1 MLTNT
6 YENLLGVDPIGAFQK
21 IKENYLRYF
30 KTMYRF
36 NDPDLDN
43 RKNEELL
50 KNFALYREPYLEL
63 LPEYNTAQV
72 NGQTIKS
79 IEEISQLILK
89 GFENDNSTTKSFLKD
104 FIMPGLMSYPPYQHQ
119 VDMLIKAFVNKRNVV
134 INSGTGSGKTE
145 AFLLPLLASLYREG
159 STWEAPNYNNI
170 NWFNQ
175 QSPQQGYMPIQRSGE
190 NRKAAIRSLI
200 LYPMNALVEDQMT
213 RLRKTLDSDEVRVH
227 FDNQEGLK
235 GNRIY
240 FGQYNGKTIISGNY
254 RGNNRTKRNTCFRKL
269 QEIWSQANDIV
280 SFVNQNPDKKDDVS
294 YILPRL
300 SGNRRTAEMVTRWD
314 MQETPPDILITNFS
328 MLSVMLMRS
337 IEENMFNST
346 REWLN
351 ENSGNVFHLIVDELH
366 LFRGTSGTEIAY
378 LIRMFL
384 DAIGLKPTIV
394 QNNQWIP
401 NPQLRILASSAS
413 LGEEDKTQEYLEQ
426 FFGVYFEDESQ
437 TAFEIQE
444 GDDYKPIFKGNLN
457 YESFEIVTANY
468 LELQVEEKTAI
479 KKQLST
485 NLEVKS
491 IEEFFTQNAETIFA
505 QFINAFKNAEGRV
518 IPISI
523 KDLSKKVFNNNDEAL
538 RGFLMIRAEEEINKL
553 KNSKLPRIRFHQF
566 YKYIEGLWAEI
577 LPQKEGEPQNPFGE
591 LMYMPVTAKNA
602 EDGMIHKVLET
613 LRCEKCAAAFIGGNK
628 TAEIPQN
635 GVQKWQLSLNSPDL
649 NKIPNNS
656 ATPLVQNKWYHEYA
670 IFWPCENNED
680 EYKLMTVDN
689 NGQRVRDDFPQANQT
704 TRSSTRPSFT
714 HSAVRGNWKKSY
726 LNAYTGEI
734 FFQNPKSNPTL
745 IKGYTFV
752 LVHNNGVNSDQII
765 DFNHREYDLIPLQA
779 LPHICPSCSADYSR
793 RVYTKSSIR
802 SFRTGIARSNQ
813 VLSKELI
820 YQLDG
825 QSPKLVGFSDSR
837 EDAANQAFGIEKE
850 HFRDVVRAL
859 FLQCIEELSKPN
871 PKIIELI
878 EDVKVNG
885 AQVFNRINEYNT
897 YINNPA
903 EIIGFVLVNNVQEII
918 RLLNPEATI
927 NVESLVE
934 TQNNQLN
941 GLLVKKLLEL
951 GINPNGVGYD
961 NELVRGHH
969 WSNFYDFETGNIA
982 DITTI
987 RNRINDNNFSMPT
1000 NYLNNVRSQLFSTIF
1015 KNSFGIYTDV
1025 NSESSGI
1032 GYLIVRQDRSN
1043 EFYIG
1048 LSNMLPNHLS
1058 IDNFINVFLRI
1069 MGDTFRY
1076 DDPDSFAS
1084 QVYDSYQNLPSKYRN
1099 YIEVFSENCGLD
1111 SMELGNN
1118 LYGYMSHVFGNQ
1130 RFIVEPS
1137 ALDFEKVQDQDDYY
1151 KCVNCSK
1158 IHLHRGSG
1166 LCSNLQCLEPLPVV
1180 TSGKV
1185 EEIRKTNFISFDVL
1199 VEPRKL
1205 KRLRTAELTGQTD
1218 NQAERQ
1224 LEFKGVII
1232 NNNPTEHKRLQL
1244 SKEIDMINV
1253 TTTMEVGIDI
1263 GSLQAIFQGNMPPTR
1278 YNYQQRV
1285 GRGGRRG
1292 QAYSAALTFC
1302 RGKSHDTYYYFDG
1315 IDEIT
1320 GGIAPAPILALA
1332 PTKNQDQYQIKL
1344 PIVRRMLTKII
1355 LKLAFQTIETTP
1367 INDDTHGEFG
1377 LAEEWNT
1384 YRADIVNWLDS
1395 NHEAIDDYVEY
1406 FLNQFNFKNRISND
1420 IENLKNWLKND
1431 LTSEIDKAVRSN
1443 IYTDGLAQTLAE
1455 SGLLPMYGMPSNT
1468 RSFYHGSNT
1477 SDIREIDRSL
1487 EQSITEFAPGSVK
1500 TKDKGEYESIGL
1512 TVPLKIL
1519 KTFGNNNRGI
1529 QTFKQFDG
1537 QNINQLDALEN
1548 SYSLVLNEDGSI
1560 RNIGNYEIEEASE
1573 LTSVRLVVPK
1583 AYRSNQLLNNNGNL
1597 INNMEVIKGFS
1608 SSRIYANEDDDQV
1621 LKENNSNY
1629 QLSYYSYGSD
1639 IWHVNNN
1646 NGNYFEGVAL
1656 KDFIPSSSTNWNERT
1671 FINRLNGVNTDGI
1684 EFQPNFI
1691 LTRYLSDFDRESVQ
1705 AIAIGAQKSTEI
1717 IKIQISNIPHEL
1729 NLNFATGNVSA
1740 IKSAFYSA
1748 AFILQRVTADI
1759 LDVEPQ
1765 EIEVS
1770 ELKSENGNP
1779 YLFLSDA
1786 APNGSG
1792 FVSYL
1797 FENFNQILNQ
1807 ILNFEHKFIKSIID
1821 HKDSCYSSCQ
1831 KCLNSYSN
1839 SGYHHILD
1847 WRLGLGLL
1855 RLMREKHYTFG
1866 LNNLT
1871 LDHKEITDVF
1881 EIINKCVETYAKVD
1895 TMTDMVIGGQINYLK
1910 TIKGDPLVGERI
1922 EYKLIKHPFWRE
1934 EEIINRSTFLLGENK
1949 VDSFN
1954 KIESIFDT
1962 LRIVRV

>member
-6 YENLLGVDPIGAFQK
+6 YENLLGIDPIGAFQK

-36 NDPDLDN
+36 NDTDLDN

-50 KNFALYREPYLEL
+50 KNFALFREPYLEL
-63 LPEYNTAQV
+63 LPEYNTTKV

-79 IEEISQLILK
+79 IEEISQLIIK
-89 GFENDNSTTKSFLKD
+89 GFENDNSTTKSFLKE
-104 FIMPGLMSYPPYQHQ
+104 FIIPGLMSYAPYQHQ

-145 AFLLPLLASLYREG
+145 AFLLPLLASLYKEG
-159 STWEAPNYNNI
+159 RRWETPHYNNSD
-170 NWFNQ
+170 WFNE
-175 QSPQQGYMPIQRSGE
+175 QSQQQGYMPIQRSGE

-213 RLRKTLDSDEVRVH
+213 RLRKTLDSDEVRLH
-227 FDNQEGLK
+227 FDNQDGLN

-254 RGNNRTKRNTCFRKL
+254 QGNNRTKRNTCFRKL
-269 QEIWSQANDIV
+269 QEIRSQANDIEI
-280 SFVNQNPDKKDDVS
+280 FVTQNPDKKDDVS

-300 SGNRRTAEMVTRWD
+300 SGDRRTAEMVTRWD
-314 MQETPPDILITNFS
+314 MQATPPDILITNFS

-351 ENSGNVFHLIVDELH
+351 EDSSNIFHLIVDELH

-384 DAIGLKPTIV
+384 DAIGLKPTIKK
-394 QNNQWIP
+394 NNKRVP

-426 FFGVYFEDESQ
+426 FFGVYFEDKSQ
-437 TAFEIQE
+437 TAFEIQT
-444 GDDYKPIFKGNLN
+444 GDDYIPILKNNLN
-457 YESFEIVTANY
+457 YESFEIVTSNY
-468 LELQVEEKTAI
+468 LQLQDEEKTAL
-479 KKQLST
+479 KKKLST
-485 NLEVKS
+485 NLGVKS
-491 IEEFFTQNAETIFA
+491 IEEFFIQNDESIFA

-518 IPISI
+518 IPVSI
-523 KDLSKKVFNNNDEAL
+523 RDLSKKVFNNNDEAL
-538 RGFLMIRAEEEINKL
+538 RGFLIIRAEEKINKL

-613 LRCEKCAAAFIGGNK
+613 LRCEKCASPFIGGNK

-635 GVQKWQLSLNSPDL
+635 GVQKWQLSLNSPEL

-670 IFWPCENNED
+670 IFWPCLNND
-680 EYKLMTVDN
+680 AEYKLMTTDN
-689 NGQRVRDDFPQANQT
+689 NGQRVRDDFSQTNQNGIRAFGQT
-704 TRSSTRPSFT
+704 D
-714 HSAVRGNWKKSY
+714 VRGNWRKSF

-734 FFQNPKSNPTL
+734 FFDNPNNNKTL

-752 LVHNNGVNSDQII
+752 LTRNSGPNRNQII
-765 DFNHREYDLIPLQA
+765 DFDTTENEIIPLQA
-779 LPHICPSCSADYSR
+779 LPHVCPSCASDYSR

-850 HFRDVVRAL
+850 HFRDVVRVL
-859 FLQCIEELSKPN
+859 FLQSIEELSKPN

-878 EDVKVNG
+878 EDVRVNG
-885 AQVFNRINEYNT
+885 AQVFSRISDYAT
-897 YINNPA
+897 YINNAA
-903 EIIGFVLVNNVQEII
+903 EIIGFVLVNNEQEIN
-918 RLLNPEATI
+918 RLLNPETII

-961 NELVRGHH
+961 NELVRSHH

-982 DITTI
+982 DITRI
-987 RNRINDNNFSMPT
+987 RNRINDNNFNIPT
-1000 NYLNNVRSQLFSTIF
+1000 NYIPNVRSQLFSTIF

-1043 EFYIG
+1043 AFYIA
-1048 LSNMLPNHLS
+1048 LSNMLPNQV
-1058 IDNFINVFLRI
+1058 DTNNFINVFLRI
-1069 MGDTFRY
+1069 MGDNYRY
-1076 DDPDSFAS
+1076 DDPESFVS
-1084 QVYDSYQNLPSKYRN
+1084 QVYDSYQRLPVKFRN
-1099 YIEVFSENCGLD
+1099 YIEVFSETYSLD
-1111 SMELGNN
+1111 SVELGNN
-1118 LYGYMSHVFGNQ
+1118 IYGYMCHKFGNQ

-1137 ALDFEKVQDQDDYY
+1137 ALDFEKVQDQDEYY
-1151 KCVNCSK
+1151 KCINCSK

-1166 LCSNLQCLEPLPVV
+1166 LCSNLQCLEPLPANP
-1180 TSGKV
+1180 SGKV
-1185 EEIRKTNFISFDVL
+1185 EEIRKTNFISYDVL

-1232 NNNPTEHKRLQL
+1232 NNNPIEHKREQL

-1320 GGIAPAPILALA
+1320 GGTAPAPILALA
-1332 PTKNQDQYQIKL
+1332 PTKVEDQYQIKL

-1355 LKLAFQTIETTP
+1355 LKLAFQTIETP
-1367 INDDTHGEFG
+1367 AINDDTHGEFG

-1384 YRADIVNWLDS
+1384 YRENIVNWLAN
-1395 NHEAIDDYVEY
+1395 NHKDIDDYVEY
-1406 FLNQFNFKNRISND
+1406 FLDQFNFQNRISKD
-1420 IENLKNWLKND
+1420 IVNLKNWIKND
-1431 LTSEIDKAVRSN
+1431 LIPEIDSAVSSN

-1455 SGLLPMYGMPSNT
+1455 SGLLPMYGMPSNS
-1468 RSFYHGSNT
+1468 RSFYHGANANE
-1477 SDIREIDRSL
+1477 IREIDRSL

-1512 TVPLKIL
+1512 SVPLK
-1519 KTFGNNNRGI
+1519 TQRSYNNSNRWI

-1537 QNINQLDALEN
+1537 HNINQLNALEN
-1548 SYSLVLNEDGSI
+1548 SYSLVLDEDGNI
-1560 RNIGNYEIEEASE
+1560 RNIENYQNEDESE
-1573 LTSVRLVVPK
+1573 LTRIRLVVPK

-1597 INNMEVIKGFS
+1597 INNMDVNTGFS
-1608 SSRIYANEDDDQV
+1608 SSRIYANEDDNEV
-1621 LKENNSNY
+1621 LKETNSNY

-1646 NGNYFEGVAL
+1646 NGNYFEGVAIN
-1656 KDFIPSSSTNWNERT
+1656 DFIPLGTNWNERT
-1671 FINRLNGVNTDGI
+1671 LISSLNGVNKEGI

-1691 LTRYLSDFDRESVQ
+1691 LTKYLSDYDHENVQ
-1705 AIAIGAQKSTEI
+1705 EIAIGAQKSTEI
-1717 IKIQISNIPHEL
+1717 IKIQLSNIPSEL
-1729 NLNFATGNVSA
+1729 NLNFATGNVAA

-1792 FVSYL
+1792 FVNYL
-1797 FENFNQILNQ
+1797 YENFDMILNQ
-1807 ILNFEHKFIKSIID
+1807 ILNFEHKFIRSIID
-1821 HKDSCYSSCQ
+1821 HKESCYSSCQ
-1831 KCLNSYSN
+1831 KCLNSYKN
-1839 SGYHHILD
+1839 SGYHHVLD
-1847 WRLGLGLL
+1847 WRLGIGLL
-1855 RLMREKHYTFG
+1855 RLMREKEYTFG
-1866 LNNLT
+1866 LINMKS
-1871 LDHKEITDVF
+1871 DHKEITDVF
-1881 EIINKCVETYAKVD
+1881 DIINKCVETYSKVD
-1895 TMTDMVIGGQINYLK
+1895 TMTEMVTGRQINYLK
-1910 TIKGDPLVGERI
+1910 TVKGDPLVGERI

-1934 EEIINRSTFLLGENK
+1934 EEIIKQSAILLGSNEIN
-1949 VDSFN
+1949 SFN

-1962 LRIVRV
+1962 LRIVKS

>member
-6 YENLLGVDPIGAFQK
+6 YENLLGIDPIGAFQK

-36 NDPDLDN
+36 NDTDLDN

-63 LPEYNTAQV
+63 LTEYNTAKV

-79 IEEISQLILK
+79 IEEISQLIIK
-89 GFENDNSTTKSFLKD
+89 GFENDNSTTKSFLIE
-104 FIMPGLMSYPPYQHQ
+104 FIIPGLMSYPPYQHQ

-145 AFLLPLLASLYREG
+145 AFLLPLLASLYKEG
-159 STWEAPNYNNI
+159 RTWEIPNYNNLD
-170 NWFNQ
+170 WFNQ

-213 RLRKTLDSDEVRVH
+213 RLRKTLDSDEVRLH
-227 FDNQEGLK
+227 FDNQDGLK

-254 RGNNRTKRNTCFRKL
+254 QGNNRTKRNTCFRKL
-269 QEIWSQANDIV
+269 QEISSQANDIEN
-280 SFVNQNPDKKDDVS
+280 FVNQNPDKKDDVS
-294 YILPRL
+294 YILSRL
-300 SGNRRTAEMVTRWD
+300 SGDRRTAEMVTRWD

-351 ENSGNVFHLIVDELH
+351 EDSSNIFHLIVDELH

-384 DAIGLKPTIV
+384 DAIGLKPVIEK
-394 QNNQWIP
+394 NNKRVP

-413 LGEEDKTQEYLEQ
+413 LGEEDNTQEYLEQ
-426 FFGVYFEDESQ
+426 FFGVYFEDKSQ
-437 TAFEIQE
+437 TAFEIQT
-444 GDDYKPIFKGNLN
+444 GDDYIPILKNNLN
-457 YESFEIVTANY
+457 YESFEIVTPNY

-479 KKQLST
+479 KKKLST
-485 NLEVKS
+485 NLGVKS
-491 IEEFFTQNAETIFA
+491 IEEFFTQNAESIFA
-505 QFINAFKNAEGRV
+505 QFINAFKNAEGRI
-518 IPISI
+518 IPVSI
-523 KDLSKKVFNNNDEAL
+523 RDLSKKVFNNNDEAL
-538 RGFLMIRAEEEINKL
+538 RGFLIIRAEEEINKL

-613 LRCEKCAAAFIGGNK
+613 LRCEKCAAPFIGGNK

-635 GVQKWQLSLNSPDL
+635 GVQKWQLSLNSPEL

-670 IFWPCENNED
+670 IFWPCENND
-680 EYKLMTVDN
+680 VEYKLMTTDN
-689 NGQRVRDDFPQANQT
+689 NGQRVRDDFPQTNQNGIRAFGQT
-704 TRSSTRPSFT
+704 G
-714 HSAVRGNWKKSY
+714 VRGNWRKSF

-734 FFQNPKSNPTL
+734 FFDNPKNNSTL
-745 IKGYTFV
+745 INGYTFV
-752 LVHNNGVNSDQII
+752 LTRNNGVNRNQII
-765 DFNHREYDLIPLQA
+765 DFDTTNNEIVPLQA
-779 LPHICPSCSADYSR
+779 LPHVCPSCASDYSR

-820 YQLDG
+820 YQLDS

-850 HFRDVVRAL
+850 HFRDVVRVL

-878 EDVKVNG
+878 EDARDNG
-885 AQVFNRINEYNT
+885 AQVFNRVNEYARFVSNS
-897 YINNPA
+897 A
-903 EIIGFVLVNNVQEII
+903 EIIGYVLVNNVLEIN
-918 RLLNPEATI
+918 RLLNPETTI
-927 NVESLVE
+927 NVEDLVE

-941 GLLVKKLLEL
+941 GLLVKKLLYL

-987 RNRINDNNFSMPT
+987 RNRINDNNFNIPT
-1000 NYLNNVRSQLFSTIF
+1000 NYLNNVRGQLFSTIF

-1043 EFYIG
+1043 EFYIA
-1048 LSNMLPNHLS
+1048 LSNMLPNQVGT
-1058 IDNFINVFLRI
+1058 DNFINVFLRI
-1069 MGDTFRY
+1069 MGDNYRY

-1084 QVYDSYQNLPSKYRN
+1084 QVHESYQLLPVKYRN
-1099 YIEVFSENCGLD
+1099 YIEVFSETYGLD
-1111 SMELGNN
+1111 SVELGNN
-1118 LYGYMSHVFGNQ
+1118 IYGYMSHKFGNQ

-1151 KCVNCSK
+1151 KCINCSK

-1166 LCSNLQCLEPLPVV
+1166 LCSNLQCLEPLPVN

-1185 EEIRKTNFISFDVL
+1185 EEIRKTNFISYDVL

-1232 NNNPTEHKRLQL
+1232 NNNPVEHKREQL

-1302 RGKSHDTYYYFDG
+1302 RGKSHDTYYYFNG

-1332 PTKNQDQYQIKL
+1332 PTKVDDQYQIKL

-1355 LKLAFQTIETTP
+1355 LKFAFQTIETP
-1367 INDDTHGEFG
+1367 AINDDTHGEFG

-1384 YRADIVNWLDS
+1384 YREDIVNWLVN
-1395 NHEAIDDYVEY
+1395 NHKDIDDYVEY
-1406 FLNQFNFKNRISND
+1406 FLNQFNFQNRISND
-1420 IENLKNWLKND
+1420 IENLKNWIKND
-1431 LTSEIDKAVRSN
+1431 LISEIDKAVRNN

-1468 RSFYHGSNT
+1468 RSFYHGANANN
-1477 SDIREIDRSL
+1477 IREIDRSL

-1512 TVPLKIL
+1512 SVPLKIQRSYD
-1519 KTFGNNNRGI
+1519 NRNRWI
-1529 QTFKQFDG
+1529 QTFKQFNG

-1548 SYSLVLNEDGSI
+1548 SYSLVLDEDGNI
-1560 RNIGNYEIEEASE
+1560 RNIENYQNEEESE
-1573 LTSVRLVVPK
+1573 LTRIRLVVPK
-1583 AYRSNQLLNNNGNL
+1583 AYRSSELLNNNGNL
-1597 INNMEVIKGFS
+1597 INNMDVNTGFS
-1608 SSRIYANEDDDQV
+1608 SSRIYANEDDNQV
-1621 LKENNSNY
+1621 LKETNSNY

-1656 KDFIPSSSTNWNERT
+1656 NDFIPSGSTNWNERT
-1671 FINRLNGVNTDGI
+1671 FINSLNGVNTEGI

-1691 LTRYLSDFDRESVQ
+1691 LTRYLSDFDPENVQ
-1705 AIAIGAQKSTEI
+1705 EIAIGAQKSTEI
-1717 IKIQISNIPHEL
+1717 MRIQLSNIPPEL
-1729 NLNFATGNVSA
+1729 NLNFATGNVPA

-1792 FVSYL
+1792 FVNYL
-1797 FENFNQILNQ
+1797 YENFDQILNQ

-1831 KCLNSYSN
+1831 KCLNSYNN
-1839 SGYHHILD
+1839 SGYHHVLD

-1855 RLMREKHYTFG
+1855 RLMREKEYTFG
-1866 LNNLT
+1866 LKNLKSE
-1871 LDHKEITDVF
+1871 HKEITDVF
-1881 EIINKCVETYAKVD
+1881 DIINQCVETYSKVD
-1895 TMTDMVIGGQINYLK
+1895 TMTEIVIGGQINYLK
-1910 TIKGDPLVGERI
+1910 TVKGDPLVGERI
-1922 EYKLIKHPFWRE
+1922 ECKLIKHPFWRE
-1934 EEIINRSTFLLGENK
+1934 EEIINQSTVLFGSHKIN
-1949 VDSFN
+1949 SFN
-1954 KIESIFDT
+1954 KIESMFDT
-1962 LRIVRV
+1962 IRIVKV